1 MRDEEAFW
9 FCRVLFWFFP
19 GWFGGRLRRSLVLR
33 VVVVDVDVDV
43 AGQWTPGLG
52 IDLPGW

>member
-1 MRDEEAFW
+1 MSGTLL
-9 FCRVLFWFFP
+9 VFP